1 MNIINETFDSE
12 PSKKVCIPGF
22 KFTFP
27 QYFYFLGDKLFNVAD
42 GYRAGN
48 GCFEFYG
55 TLIAS
60 LTGFV
65 HISTVKDQQSNE
77 TKLVEI
83 RRKLDEKSHVI
94 PSQGKIVTAKVE
106 VLTQKFAKCT
116 IISVENTMLLS
127 EFNSTLRKEDVR
139 EKERDKV
146 ELYKFVQ
153 PGDIILARVLGY
165 GEAQTSYLLSIA
177 EDQLGVIIGKGQNG
191 QRLSPDTNDPTMM
204 KALDSE
210 YREMRKVA
218 QLPDLNK

>member
-12 PSKKVCIPGF
+12 PSKKVCIP
-22 KFTFP
+22 
-27 QYFYFLGDKLFNVAD
+27 GDKLFNVAD